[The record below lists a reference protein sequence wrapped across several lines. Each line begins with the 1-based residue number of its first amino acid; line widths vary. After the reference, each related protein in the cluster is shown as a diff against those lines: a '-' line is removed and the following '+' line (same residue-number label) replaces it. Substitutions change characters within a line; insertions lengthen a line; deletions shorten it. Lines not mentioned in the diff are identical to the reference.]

1 MVDTD
6 RDTRDKIDNINIEM
20 LNTITKYEEQ
30 IADLKQKQ
38 IDIINFIN
46 DEINIICINDDLDGI
61 KQSLLELSNVLDD
74 GLEDICL

>member
-1 MVDTD
+1 MVDTEQE
-6 RDTRDKIDNINIEM
+6 TRDKIDNINIEM

-46 DEINIICINDDLDGI
+46 DKINIICYNDDLDEI
-61 KQSLLELSNVLDD
+61 KQSLLELSD
-74 GLEDICL
+74 GLEDI

>member
-1 MVDTD
+1 MVDTE

-20 LNTITKYEEQ
+20 LNTVTKYEEK

-46 DEINIICINDDLDGI
+46 DKISIICIDDDIDEI
-61 KQSLLELSNVLDD
+61 KQSLMEMTDALDD
-74 GLEDICL
+74 I

>member
-6 RDTRDKIDNINIEM
+6 RDTRDKIDKINIEM
-20 LNTITKYEEQ
+20 LNTITKYEEK

-38 IDIINFIN
+38 IDIIQFIN
-46 DEINIICINDDLDGI
+46 DKINIICIDNDDLDEI

-74 GLEDICL
+74 GLEDI

>member
-1 MVDTD
+1 MVDTEQE
-6 RDTRDKIDNINIEM
+6 TRDKIDNINIEM

>member
-1 MVDTD
+1 MVDTEQE
-6 RDTRDKIDNINIEM
+6 TRDKIDNINIEM

-61 KQSLLELSNVLDD
+61 KQSLLELSDALDD
-74 GLEDICL
+74 I

>member
-1 MVDTD
+1 MVDTE
-6 RDTRDKIDNINIEM
+6 RETREKIDNINIEM